1 MRHRMFALFAFGLA
15 LAGAASGAAGQEYHV
30 KVTGWCPG
38 RIMVEWT
45 GGTPGRQQAFVYS
58 RERGSVVIPSG
69 PCAGTILGLGED
81 QLQLYAIRDNRG
93 GNGAVLLNA
102 GAGAC
107 GGYLQLVEGG
117 TCRTSNVSTMP

>member
-15 LAGAASGAAGQEYHV
+15 LAGAASGAAGQEYRL
-30 KVTGWCPG
+30 KVAGWCPG
-38 RIMVEWT
+38 QIVVEWT
-45 GGTPGRQQAFVYS
+45 RGTPGRQQAFVYS
-58 RERGSVVIPSG
+58 RERGSVVIPGG

-93 GNGAVLLNA
+93 GSGRVEVLA
-102 GAGAC
+102 GGAC

>member
-38 RIMVEWT
+38 RIMVEWS
-45 GGTPGRQQAFVYS
+45 GGTPGRQQALVYAV
-58 RERGSVVIPSG
+58 ERGSAVIPSG
-69 PCAGTILGLGED
+69 PCAGTVLGLGERFLSVINIISND
-81 QLQLYAIRDNRG
+81 G
-93 GNGAVLLNA
+93 GNGVVFGNA

-107 GGYLQLVEGG
+107 GGYLQLVETG
-117 TCRTSNVSTMP
+117 TCRTSNVSTVP